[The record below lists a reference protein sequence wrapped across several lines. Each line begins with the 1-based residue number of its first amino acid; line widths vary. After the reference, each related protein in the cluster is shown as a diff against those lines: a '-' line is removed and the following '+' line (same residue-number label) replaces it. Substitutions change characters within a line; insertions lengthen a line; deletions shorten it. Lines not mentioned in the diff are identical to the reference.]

1 MAKQRKGYLTCQV
14 CGKRFAFKA
23 KTHPLGRMAKHK
35 MKAHPKQWKA
45 SLAKAKRT
53 RNKAKATIR
62 PLDREFMAIDDLLL
76 SDALGKSQDYDAIHE
91 QLGGL
96 IIEALLPIAVEGIAR
111 AIKKRKAKK
120 DS

>member
-14 CGKRFAFKA
+14 CGKRFSFKA
-23 KTHPLGRMAKHK
+23 KTHPLGRMSKHK
-35 MKAHPKQWKA
+35 IKDHPKQHKA

-53 RNKAKATIR
+53 RNKAKAIIR

-76 SDALGKSQDYDAIHE
+76 SDVLSKSRDYDATHE

-96 IIEALLPIAVEGIAR
+96 IIEALLPIVVEGIAK
-111 AIKKRKAKK
+111 AIKKKKAK
-120 DS
+120 